1 MGASRF
7 EDPGTDVHQLL
18 RVILM
23 MRTSELN
30 SHLKFA
36 EQQALVPIMIQYRL
50 FDQLIEIST
59 ISLLFMK
66 MFINIE
72 AEEENHVSALSAIL
86 VHHQENSLLLQSQ
99 WIN

>member
-1 MGASRF
+1 
-7 EDPGTDVHQLL
+7 
-18 RVILM
+18 M